1 MESRKNK
8 DRTTA
13 SGKAAP
19 NPAPRAVITEADMR
33 DLKACLSRSDMRHL
47 AAVCLDISRNRW
59 HEEPDLG
66 VMTPEELES
75 FVFDRVELLTVE
87 DGVNDAHEAAGLRTT
102 FDAQVFLE
110 ELHDV
115 LRLHYY
121 RGELDYHGT
130 WSRQRAEWAAKGW
143 GADR

>member
-1 MESRKNK
+1 MGSRKKK

-13 SGKAAP
+13 SGAMAP

-33 DLKACLSRSDMRHL
+33 DLKAYLRRSDMRHL

-59 HEEPDLG
+59 HEEPDFG
-66 VMTPEELES
+66 VMTPKELES

-87 DGVNDAHEAAGLRTT
+87 DGVNDAHEVADLRTT

-115 LRLHYY
+115 LRVHYY
-121 RGELDYHGT
+121 RGELDYWGEH
-130 WSRQRAEWAAKGW
+130 SRHRAEWAAKGW
-143 GADR
+143 GAE